1 MESKK
6 GFSERKKLIERTIRK
21 LASLTGGK
29 EREIQGRHLYKMGQR
44 LLACEKDRIE
54 QKELLSK
61 ASKEKPSKKK
71 KSWAYS
77 GSTIKEISASCTTER
92 PLTFP
97 PHNKRRRR
105 NEEEKK
111 EKKRVV
117 LDATPKSGT

>member
-1 MESKK
+1 VK
-6 GFSERKKLIERTIRK
+6 ERKKLIERTIRK

-71 KSWAYS
+71 KAGHTQGQRS
-77 GSTIKEISASCTTER
+77 
-92 PLTFP
+92 
-97 PHNKRRRR
+97 RRYQHLAPQ
-105 NEEEKK
+105 KG
-111 EKKRVV
+111 
-117 LDATPKSGT
+117 P

>member
-1 MESKK
+1 MK
-6 GFSERKKLIERTIRK
+6 ERKKLIERTIRK

-71 KSWAYS
+71 KLGILRVNDQGDISILHHRKALD
-77 GSTIKEISASCTTER
+77 ISA
-92 PLTFP
+92 P
-97 PHNKRRRR
+97 
-105 NEEEKK
+105 
-111 EKKRVV
+111 
-117 LDATPKSGT
+117 